1 MALSYTDLKDIQIR
15 GRRKDLKTR
24 AQELMNIS
32 SATAH
37 TYFREIVSP
46 MDRDVLVKDQR
57 TGTIK
62 KMLMFASNNYL
73 GFANHPY
80 IREKVKK
87 SIDDH
92 GCGVGGPP
100 LLNGYHK
107 LIREAE
113 ERLAAWK
120 KQEDAIIFSSGFAT
134 NLGIITGLSHSG
146 DLIIFD
152 ELSHASFYDGIKY
165 SHAQS
170 IPFGHNQ
177 MEELENILQ
186 EQIQKNGRTIFAGVE
201 GVYSMDGDRAPLDR
215 FASICKRYGAIS
227 VIDDAHGSGVLG
239 ETGAGTA
246 EHFGCSDDIDIH
258 MGTFSKAFAVS
269 GGFAAA
275 SRDIVNYLRYYA
287 RPYFFS
293 ASFPPSTAAAVI
305 AALDLIETE
314 PWRRDQLLKN
324 VEYASSLIAHRGL
337 YAPAEAGFLTLKVP
351 ENMNMRKA
359 ALKFHEMNIFIN
371 AIEYPAVPFDQQ
383 RFRISFMSTHTM
395 QDIEQLAKAIDDIW
409 NNDQMYEPL

>member
-1 MALSYTDLKDIQIR
+1 MQTSYTDLKEIQLQ
-15 GRRKDLKTR
+15 GRRQDLRTR
-24 AQELMNIS
+24 TKEFLNI
-32 SATAH
+32 TGGIAH
-37 TYFREIVSP
+37 TYFREVISP
-46 MDRDVLVKDQR
+46 MDREVLVKDRQ
-57 TGTIK
+57 TGK
-62 KMLMFASNNYL
+62 VSKMLMFASNNYL

-87 SIDDH
+87 SIDDY

-120 KQEDAIIFSSGFAT
+120 KQEDAIIFSSGFTT

-146 DLIIFD
+146 DLIVFD

-165 SHAQS
+165 SHARS
-170 IPFGHNQ
+170 LSFTHNRMDEFQ
-177 MEELENILQ
+177 RLLEEHPARKGQ
-186 EQIQKNGRTIFAGVE
+186 TVFASVE
-201 GVYSMDGDRAPLDR
+201 GVYSMDGDCAPLR
-215 FASICKRYGAIS
+215 KFASTCRQYGAVS
-227 VIDDAHGSGVLG
+227 VVDDAHGSGVLG
-239 ETGAGTA
+239 ETGSGTA
-246 EHFGCSDDIDIH
+246 EAFGCTADIDIH

-275 SRDIVNYLRYYA
+275 PRDIVNYLRYYA

-305 AALDLIETE
+305 AALDLLETE
-314 PWRRDQLLKN
+314 PWRRKQLLVN
-324 VEYASSLIAHRGL
+324 VAYTSSLIEHLGL

-351 ENMNMRKA
+351 HGMNMRKA
-359 ALKFHEMNIFIN
+359 AMEFHRRNIFLN
-371 AIEYPAVPFDQQ
+371 AIEYPAVPFDKQ
-383 RFRISFMSTHTM
+383 RFRISLMATHTRE
-395 QDIEQLAKAIDDIW
+395 DIRQLATAIEEIW
-409 NNDQMYEPL
+409 ANEAMFRL